1 MITSVPDGTITFP
14 MLGEGFSFSPPSG
27 FTLFGFTIYWYGV
40 IIALGFLLAFIY
52 VNYYR
57 RYTGLGEDDYFD
69 YLLAAVPSAVVCSR
83 LYYVIF
89 NFSLFKDNLLDI
101 FNTRSGGLA
110 IYGGVIGAALAIII
124 VSAIKKHPYKV
135 VLDCAAPGLLIGQA
149 LGRWGNFMNREAFGV
164 ETEIF
169 CRMGLTDSAG
179 RTIYVHPTF
188 LYESLANLLGLLIIH
203 LYTKKKGR
211 RYDGQIFL
219 FYVAWYG
226 LVRVLIEGLRTD
238 SLYIPNTDLRVSQVL
253 AGVSFL
259 AALFVLCYNGSVEHK
274 PEKLYINSAKK
285 KTAEPAEIIDE
296 TTQSIPETDS
306 ETADTSPE
314 IKEESTPAETLQ
326 NEESSKP
333 SADDSAENN

>member
-1 MITSVPDGTITFP
+1 
-14 MLGEGFSFSPPSG
+14 MLGEGFSFSAPSG

-69 YLLAAVPSAVVCSR
+69 YLLAAVPSAIICSR
-83 LYYVIF
+83 LYYVVF
-89 NFSLFKDNLLDI
+89 NFSMFKDNLLDV

-149 LGRWGNFMNREAFGV
+149 LGRWGNFVNREAFGV

-169 CRMGLTDSAG
+169 CRMGLTDNAG

-188 LYESLANLLGLLIIH
+188 LYESLANLIGLLIIH

-238 SLYIPNTDLRVSQVL
+238 SLYIPNTDLRVSQLL

-259 AALFVLCYNGSVEHK
+259 AALFILCYNGSVEHK

-285 KTAEPAEIIDE
+285 KAAEAVETIDE
-296 TTQSIPETDS
+296 TTQSDL
-306 ETADTSPE
+306 ETADSSHE
-314 IKEESTPAETLQ
+314 VKEETPPVKIPQDEETS
-326 NEESSKP
+326 ESSI
-333 SADDSAENN
+333 DDRAENN